1 MSDIQQK
8 IQSVI
13 DNNDVVVFM
22 KGTIAAPQCGFS
34 AVVVQ
39 ILNKLNVSFVEVDVM
54 AEAEMREAVKVFSN
68 WPTFPQ
74 LYIKQELVGGADIT
88 RELFSNGKLI
98 ELLTEK
104 GIAFQ
109 EK

>member
-74 LYIKQELVGGADIT
+74 LYIKQELVGGSDIT